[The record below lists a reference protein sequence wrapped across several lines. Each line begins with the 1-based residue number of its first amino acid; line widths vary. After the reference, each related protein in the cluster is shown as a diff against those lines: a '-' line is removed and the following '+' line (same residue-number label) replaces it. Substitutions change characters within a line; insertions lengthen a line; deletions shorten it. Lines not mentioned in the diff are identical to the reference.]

1 MGYTAENQ
9 ISISNAL
16 QAQALRQPETNNYLM
31 NTSFRFT
38 LSKTPKITYF
48 CQRANIPD
56 FTLDGIEQPVRF
68 GARVFKAGDKY
79 SYGDLQISFLVDE
92 NLENYLEM
100 HNWLRSCANLKDVTE
115 FEGRERFTTTA
126 DLHVLNSNSRV
137 IKTVR
142 FTDVIPTSLG
152 SVNFDSTITDIE
164 PIIVDATFKF
174 THYDILPE

>member
-9 ISISNAL
+9 IAISNAL
-16 QAQALRQPETNNYLM
+16 QSQALRQPETNNYLM
-31 NTSFRFT
+31 NTSFRFM
-38 LSKTPKITYF
+38 LNKTPKITYF

-56 FTLDGIEQPVRF
+56 FSLEGIEQPVRY

-79 SYGDLQISFLVDE
+79 NYGDLQISFLVDE
-92 NLENYLEM
+92 NMENYLEM
-100 HNWLRSCANLKDVTE
+100 HDWLRSCANLKDTKE
-115 FEGRERFTTTA
+115 FEGRENFTSGA
-126 DLHVLNSNSRV
+126 DLYILNSNLRV

-152 SVNFDSTITDIE
+152 AINFDSTNSDTE
-164 PIIVDATFKF
+164 PIVVDATFKF